1 VVSPDSRLSRRD
13 LLVAS
18 GAAGAGAAL
27 AGCAGV
33 TTATNPTLSKTKLRA
48 ARSDVPILNE
58 LLQVEYLSAYAYT
71 AAVPLLSG
79 HSLRLAHRFLHQ
91 ELAHITI
98 LDSLIAAAHGQRSP
112 QRPSYPIG
120 RPGAT
125 RDLLAMLHGV
135 ESKAIAAYLGAVPKL
150 SQGVVRAIASAI
162 LANEGQHIAVLR
174 GRLGL
179 VAVPDAL
186 ASARE

>member
-1 VVSPDSRLSRRD
+1 VVSPLSRRE
-13 LLVAS
+13 LLAAS

-27 AGCAGV
+27 AGCAGI

-48 ARSDVPILNE
+48 ARSDVPILNG
-58 LLQVEYLSAYAYT
+58 LLQVEYLAAYAYT
-71 AAVPLLSG
+71 AVVPLMSG
-79 HSLRLAHRFLHQ
+79 HGVRIAHRFLHQ

-98 LDSLIAAAHGQRSP
+98 LDSLIKSARGQPSP

-120 RPGAT
+120 QPGGT
-125 RDLLAMLHGV
+125 HDLLAMLHRL
-135 ESKAIAAYLGAVPKL
+135 ESKAMAAYLGAVPKL
-150 SQGVVRAIASAI
+150 SQGVVRGVASAI
-162 LANEGQHIAVLR
+162 LANEGQHLAVLR

-186 ASARE
+186 ANASE

>member
-1 VVSPDSRLSRRD
+1 MSPHSRLSRRD

-27 AGCAGV
+27 AGC
-33 TTATNPTLSKTKLRA
+33 TTTITNPTLSKTKLRA
-48 ARSDVPILNE
+48 AKSDVPILDE
-58 LLQVEYLSAYAYT
+58 LLQVEYLAAYAYT

-79 HSLRLAHRFLHQ
+79 HSVRVAHRFLHQ
-91 ELAHITI
+91 ELAHLTI
-98 LDSLIAAAHGQRSP
+98 LDSLIKSARGEPSP

-120 RPGAT
+120 HPGGT
-125 RDLLAMLHGV
+125 HDLLAMLHKV
-135 ESKAIAAYLGAVPKL
+135 ESKAMAAYLGAVPKL
-150 SQGVVRAIASAI
+150 SQGVVRGIASAI
-162 LANEGQHIAVLR
+162 LANEGQHLAVLR

-186 ASARE
+186 ASASE